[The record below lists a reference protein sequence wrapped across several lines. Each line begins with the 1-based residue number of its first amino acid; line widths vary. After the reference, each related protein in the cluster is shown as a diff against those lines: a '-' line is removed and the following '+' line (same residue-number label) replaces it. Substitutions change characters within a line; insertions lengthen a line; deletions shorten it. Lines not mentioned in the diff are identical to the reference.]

1 MAKPKWPAIFV
12 CGLLLAM
19 FAVVSMRSW
28 WNRCCTFDEP
38 LHLVGAFSENYLD
51 DYRVNSEDPP
61 LWKHFAIAGMSKDRM
76 AFDTSSPNWNG
87 TLTNSSN
94 RDAFVSDTL
103 FHTSAN
109 DADSILRDARLH
121 MIFLGVA
128 LGILITWWSWRLA
141 GPLAACVSC
150 AAFALDPNFLAH
162 SALVKND
169 VPMTLVFTA
178 LMAAVWLLGERAT
191 GLRCIAVAIILG
203 VAITTKFSGSLA
215 IPILAIA
222 LLARVASSHPW
233 PVLRWTAVTRI
244 QRLFAGAS
252 IGLFSF
258 LVAWMIIWATYDFRF
273 SPGPSPDTVTDLS
286 DVMNACAAC
295 ESIASH
301 HNTNWDLTTAQVA
314 QWAQDWQPGPIERT
328 SLWINDHRLLP
339 QSFIHGFLMT
349 YATTLYRGSFFCGE
363 LSYFGRWYYFPA
375 AMAFKTPLATLVAL
389 PLALFACL
397 AEHKNIVHKVRDIL
411 ASKKFWPF
419 CAAAI
424 LPAYYMASAIH
435 AQVNLGFTSHL
446 SRLSILIHLPRS
458 GRCHRLRAATAHRHG
473 FHWGVRN
480 RSRRRNLL
488 CRPGLSFLLQR
499 RRRRPARR
507 LKLLGDS
514 NIDWGQDLKS
524 LVAWRK
530 DHPEGQL
537 ALAYFGSVDPRYYNL
552 HYFNI
557 SGSMAP
563 DDEALGR
570 TSRMSTRSVLHSC
583 RALIFPRPNT
593 SRFCSLSVIRSK
605 RTSADQFM
613 STNLSKPIALATC
626 AILLAVYAATA
637 WEASLGKMRHLR
649 RAPSFRRRLDRNP
662 RSRFPN

>member
-1 MAKPKWPAIFV
+1 
-12 CGLLLAM
+12 
-19 FAVVSMRSW
+19 
-28 WNRCCTFDEP
+28 
-38 LHLVGAFSENYLD
+38 
-51 DYRVNSEDPP
+51 
-61 LWKHFAIAGMSKDRM
+61 
-76 AFDTSSPNWNG
+76 
-87 TLTNSSN
+87 
-94 RDAFVSDTL
+94 
-103 FHTSAN
+103 
-109 DADSILRDARLH
+109 
-121 MIFLGVA
+121 
-128 LGILITWWSWRLA
+128 
-141 GPLAACVSC
+141 
-150 AAFALDPNFLAH
+150 
-162 SALVKND
+162 
-169 VPMTLVFTA
+169 MTLVFTA

-215 IPILAIA
+215 IPILALA

-435 AQVNLGFTSHL
+435 AQVNLGLRHIFPVYPFL
-446 SRLSILIHLPRS
+446 FIFLGVAAAIAYAQQPRI
-458 GRCHRLRAATAHRHG
+458 ATV
-473 FHWGVRN
+473 FIGVFVIG
-480 RSRRRNLL
+480 LVAETF
-488 CRPGLSFLLQR
+488 CADPDYLSFF
-499 RRRRPARR
+499 
-507 LKLLGDS
+507 
-514 NIDWGQDLKS
+514 N
-524 LVAWRK
+524 VAAG
-530 DHPEGQL
+530 GQL
-537 ALAYFGSVDPRYYNL
+537 GGAETPRRFQYR
-552 HYFNI
+552 
-557 SGSMAP
+557 
-563 DDEALGR
+563 LG
-570 TSRMSTRSVLHSC
+570 
-583 RALIFPRPNT
+583 PGP
-593 SRFCSLSVIRSK
+593 
-605 RTSADQFM
+605 
-613 STNLSKPIALATC
+613 
-626 AILLAVYAATA
+626 
-637 WEASLGKMRHLR
+637 
-649 RAPSFRRRLDRNP
+649 
-662 RSRFPN
+662 